1 MILTGGELIFSG
13 GRPSEQWPLPRASC
27 LGLRPEAAEV
37 ASPTCLRPNVH
48 RPAKGTALLKSQQQD
63 LHCFSRS
70 FLCGLK
76 FTGYWEGKP
85 ENMEEKMNTN
95 SSVTS

>member
-1 MILTGGELIFSG
+1 MILTVVRFFSG
-13 GRPSEQWPLPRASC
+13 ASC

-48 RPAKGTALLKSQQQD
+48 RPAKGIALLKSQQQD

-70 FLCGLK
+70 FLCGGYSQANGRVNLK
-76 FTGYWEGKP
+76 TWKRNE
-85 ENMEEKMNTN
+85 
-95 SSVTS
+95 